1 MPWVKEE
8 SNVRISLK
16 ETHLRICFG
25 AVERTHFGAGR
36 SHQPEEN
43 TTDSSP
49 LELSPDEPISSPPL
63 RPSGAGG
70 LAACQLIAGGVGDLV
85 TGESVDPL
93 CSPIPDS

>member
-25 AVERTHFGAGR
+25 AVERTHFGADEAINR
-36 SHQPEEN
+36 KKTQLILRP
-43 TTDSSP
+43 
-49 LELSPDEPISSPPL
+49 ELSPNEPISSPPL